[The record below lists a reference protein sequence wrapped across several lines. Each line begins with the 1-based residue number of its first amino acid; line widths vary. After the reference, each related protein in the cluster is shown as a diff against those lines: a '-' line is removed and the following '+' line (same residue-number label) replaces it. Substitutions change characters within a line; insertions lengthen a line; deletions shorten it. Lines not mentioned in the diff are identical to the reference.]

1 MSHTHDAGHCDFQKR
16 AEPLLSQA
24 GGYAFSIVGNHT
36 DAEDAVQESLLK
48 AYRAFDGYD
57 RCRPFKGWWFAIIR
71 NCCLDLLQQ
80 RRSRH
85 RTVLVDEAHQV
96 AVRTAQSAETL
107 REALAQLTPLLRE
120 ILELRYF
127 GGCSYQDMAE
137 SLEIPVGTVMSRLH
151 AARQALSTIYRK
163 E

>member
-1 MSHTHDAGHCDFQKR
+1 MRRNHDDDRTDFQKW
-16 AEPLLSQA
+16 AEPLLDQA
-24 GGYAFSIVGNHT
+24 AGYAYSIVGNHT
-36 DAEDAVQESLLK
+36 DAEDAVQESLMK
-48 AYRAFDGYD
+48 AYRGFDGYD
-57 RCRPFKGWWFAIIR
+57 RTRPFKGWWFAIVR

-80 RRSRH
+80 RRARPK
-85 RTVLVDEAHQV
+85 TVLVDEAHQV
-96 AVRTAQSAETL
+96 AARGAQAAEPL

-137 SLEIPVGTVMSRLH
+137 ALGVPVGTVMSRLH
-151 AARQALSTIYRK
+151 AARQTLSTVYRK